1 MKINRQ
7 LSEKLFTIMTGDE
20 LDRWIREVEKDIGGV
35 IWNPLGGRDN
45 NSHTVEVATDPA
57 LALVERPTN
66 CIDAMLDLKA
76 ETLGETAETPHAA
89 AAKWFNV
96 PADGLSGLSEEAR
109 RQLAD
114 NIQVSMLESGDSD
127 RPTIAI
133 EDKGVGQHPDDFLRT
148 LLSIDGST
156 KLSKRH
162 LMGVYN
168 AGGSASYKFATRAVI
183 VSRRAPNLL
192 NGRADEIGVSIVK
205 YEEPP
210 NRKIGRYVYLAA
222 RDGSIP
228 RLDLTEIP
236 DVGHG
241 THVKLLDYQLKGYA
255 GRADLPTGS
264 LWQLF
269 HSALPEPAL
278 PIRII
283 ERRVPRFKKTEKRVV
298 NGLLHLLRSDA
309 VSEYSDSR
317 DIDLGADIGSVKL
330 HYFVVKESAG
340 TDYYVRADQG
350 LTIALNGQRQI
361 SKPRQWLKTELE
373 LFFLFKRL
381 IVVVDGT
388 GLTAAARRQVFTSTR
403 EAGVNSPTTQTIL
416 DRVVGEL
423 KEDDELYELEELAKQ
438 KTKEDATK
446 STTEKV
452 KRQLSSQ
459 IGAYLQGKDIGAK
472 GGGEQPKK
480 KKKAKGRRRGKK
492 KGVKRNLDDSM
503 LPEVPTELVIDSNP
517 LKIEQGGTSPLRLS
531 INAKNG
537 FLPKY
542 TESLKIVF
550 GGDLNARASITS
562 TGRLLGGKVRLTVST
577 VADVPLG
584 SFAVKAALVVP
595 ELGVL
600 LTADGVID
608 VATPEEPPKDAD
620 KVGGDLN
627 IDIQWVGREKWD
639 QMGGWDA
646 ETVGDCRI
654 YREDANDR
662 NAITKVEWYLNKA
675 FTPFERVVEA
685 KNLTER
691 TMKSFQENYEY
702 PVCFGLFKQALAEAD
717 RERSP
722 DEDGKPVEIPDDY
735 VKGEQAR
742 LARAVLM
749 AMEPDMQIVGASET

>member
-7 LSEKLFTIMTGDE
+7 LSEKLFTIMTGDD

-133 EDKGVGQHPDDFLRT
+133 EDKGVGQHPDDFLKT

-236 DVGHG
+236 EVGHG
-241 THVKLLDYQLKGYA
+241 THVKLLEYQLKGYSA
-255 GRADLPTGS
+255 SVEKPTNS

-283 ERRVPRFKKTEKRVV
+283 EQRIERFKKSQKRVV
-298 NGLLHLLRSDA
+298 NGLLHLLRSEST
-309 VSEYSDSR
+309 SEYSDSR
-317 DIDLGADIGSVKL
+317 EIDLGAEIGSVKL
-330 HYFVVKESAG
+330 HYFVIKESAG

-361 SKPRQWLKTELE
+361 VKERRWLKTELE

-416 DRVVGEL
+416 DRVVTEL
-423 KEDDELYELEELAKQ
+423 DQDDELHELEELAKQ

-459 IGAYLQGKDIGAK
+459 IGAYLQGKSIGTK

-492 KGVKRNLDDSM
+492 KGVKRNVDDSM

-517 LKIEQGGTSPLRLS
+517 LKLEQGGTSPLRLS

-537 FLPKY
+537 FLPKHVD
-542 TESLKIVF
+542 SLKIVF
-550 GGDLNARASITS
+550 GGELNGRASITS
-562 TGRLLGGKVRLTVST
+562 TGRLLGGKVRLTVAA
-577 VADVPLG
+577 VADAPLG
-584 SFAVKAALVVP
+584 SFPVKVALVVP

-600 LTADGVID
+600 LTADGSIE
-608 VATPEEPPKDAD
+608 VAKPEEPPKDKD
-620 KVGGDLN
+620 TVGGDFN
-627 IDIQWVGREKWD
+627 IEINWLGREKWD
-639 QMGGWDA
+639 EMTWDA
-646 ETVGDCRI
+646 ETVGECQI
-654 YREDANDR
+654 HREDPNDK
-662 NAITKVEWYLNKA
+662 NAITSVVWFLNKA
-675 FTPFERVVEA
+675 FTPYEKVVEA
-685 KNLTER
+685 KDLTEK